1 MTSYLIEDDAKN
13 LQNGVVH
20 LAQIADF
27 RMGYLKTHFFHL
39 SLTFFP
45 PEFPFKPGS

>member
-1 MTSYLIEDDAKN
+1 MTSYLIENDAKN

-27 RMGYLKTHFFHL
+27 EKGNLENHL
-39 SLTFFP
+39 AH
-45 PEFPFKPGS
+45 